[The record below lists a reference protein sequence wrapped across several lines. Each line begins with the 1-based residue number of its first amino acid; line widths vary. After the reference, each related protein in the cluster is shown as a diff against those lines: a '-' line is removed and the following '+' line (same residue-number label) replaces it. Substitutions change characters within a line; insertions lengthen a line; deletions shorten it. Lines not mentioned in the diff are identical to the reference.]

1 MRTARSTFDGG
12 RRWGNLRQTE
22 HHVLEPRQRDRPK
35 DKDKKQNQRRSIQ
48 SYAKTLIVSL
58 GIISQPRELI
68 IIEVAVYCSQ
78 RKLLELIGS
87 PDCLIQPGKP
97 RNPRKRLPRPLL
109 SAAPQFPRFT
119 EICEHGGTL
128 GWGG

>member
-35 DKDKKQNQRRSIQ
+35 DKDEKQNQGRSIQ
-48 SYAKTLIVSL
+48 PYAKTSIVSL

-68 IIEVAVYCSQ
+68 IIEVAVV
-78 RKLLELIGS
+78 LLTAQAFGINRRAG
-87 PDCLIQPGKP
+87 
-97 RNPRKRLPRPLL
+97 LPYPTWKTPK
-109 SAAPQFPRFT
+109 SSGTAPQAIT
-119 EICEHGGTL
+119 
-128 GWGG
+128 